1 MLVKEYANLV
11 GVSTVAVTKR
21 LKLNN
26 PPKGVVSFKKIG
38 NTYDLEVDLALLT
51 NKKTKSD
58 TKSKNY
64 SAMNN
69 PLFRLKNKVK

>member
-38 NTYDLEVDLALLT
+38 NTYDLEVDLSIIT
-51 NKKTKSD
+51 NQKVKSN
-58 TKSKNY
+58 TKSKTY
-64 SAMNN
+64 SAMDN
-69 PLFRLKNKVK
+69 PLFIFKNKVK